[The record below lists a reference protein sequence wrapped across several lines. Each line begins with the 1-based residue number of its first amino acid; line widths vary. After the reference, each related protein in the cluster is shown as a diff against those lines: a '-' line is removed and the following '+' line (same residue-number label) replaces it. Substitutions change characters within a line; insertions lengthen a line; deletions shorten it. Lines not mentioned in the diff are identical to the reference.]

1 MGVIAEIINKI
12 PQCCDCNVKD
22 RCSKTF
28 NRGCQK
34 EFEAEAEIIAEIE
47 KCVPEQI
54 EWSPEAEYDFK
65 DKYQLAKYNQAI
77 SEILSNIKKLKEGN
91 SE

>member
-1 MGVIAEIINKI
+1 MGVIAEIIQTRCNCEGDE
-12 PQCCDCNVKD
+12 PCCLICKD
-22 RCSKTF
+22 TEK
-28 NRGCQK
+28 K
-34 EFEAEAEIIAEIE
+34 IIAEIE
-47 KCVPEQI
+47 KCVPKKR
-54 EWSPEAEYDFK
+54 EWNAEAEYDFK